1 MAVIKIIASNEERRC
16 ELRHMLAGSGYHV
29 TADRNPESGPES
41 GENSPDPDALL
52 VAEDNAVVECVNAHK
67 DYPARPLLAILD
79 SDTVSDDV
87 FAETGADD
95 ILARPFERGELLA
108 RIARVLRES
117 ERYNRLLRYQQD
129 LEHVIDMTS
138 RAATIQDP
146 RRILGFLVKE
156 LADIIPVDR
165 CSILRVDQ
173 RQGRAVVVSSHDD
186 AVSRDMPAAAGD
198 IVIDLDKHP
207 EIREASVRQKPVFIR
222 DVCHD
227 PVVESVRE
235 VLAAKDISSIL
246 VMPITHRDKTVNQL
260 YLRASRSRHSFNEA
274 DVRLSRSVADASAGA
289 LYWAMLAEKLDNE
302 NRKLQRLALTDPLTG
317 LYNIRYFNKRL
328 EQEFSR
334 SLRHGQPLSCMMFDL
349 DNFKEINDTFGHK
362 HGDRALV
369 EFSKVLERN
378 FRKSD
383 IVSRYGGD
391 EFIVLMPQSESEGAL
406 SEAERI
412 RDVVEHHGF
421 IIAGQRVSLSASI
434 GFASFPSDKMKVAS
448 DLVACADKALLQ
460 AKVMGRN
467 MVAVFDRA
475 Y

>member
-1 MAVIKIIASNEERRC
+1 
-16 ELRHMLAGSGYHV
+16 
-29 TADRNPESGPES
+29 
-41 GENSPDPDALL
+41 
-52 VAEDNAVVECVNAHK
+52 
-67 DYPARPLLAILD
+67 
-79 SDTVSDDV
+79 
-87 FAETGADD
+87 
-95 ILARPFERGELLA
+95 
-108 RIARVLRES
+108 
-117 ERYNRLLRYQQD
+117 
-129 LEHVIDMTS
+129 
-138 RAATIQDP
+138 
-146 RRILGFLVKE
+146 
-156 LADIIPVDR
+156 
-165 CSILRVDQ
+165 
-173 RQGRAVVVSSHDD
+173 
-186 AVSRDMPAAAGD
+186 
-198 IVIDLDKHP
+198 
-207 EIREASVRQKPVFIR
+207 
-222 DVCHD
+222 
-227 PVVESVRE
+227 
-235 VLAAKDISSIL
+235 
-246 VMPITHRDKTVNQL
+246 
-260 YLRASRSRHSFNEA
+260 
-274 DVRLSRSVADASAGA
+274 
-289 LYWAMLAEKLDNE
+289 
-302 NRKLQRLALTDPLTG
+302 
-317 LYNIRYFNKRL
+317 
-328 EQEFSR
+328 
-334 SLRHGQPLSCMMFDL
+334 MMFDL

>member
-1 MAVIKIIASNEERRC
+1 MAVIKIIASNEERHG
-16 ELRHMLAGSGYHV
+16 ELRDMLAGSDYRVALHGGVESSDPHV
-29 TADRNPESGPES
+29 ADLF
-41 GENSPDPDALL
+41 DLL
-52 VAEDNAVVECVNAHK
+52 VVEEDDAVAGCLNALK
-67 DYPARPLLAILD
+67 DHPAVPVLAIVD
-79 SDTVSDDV
+79 SAGVSDNV
-87 FAETGADD
+87 FTETGADD
-95 ILARPFERGELLA
+95 ILARPFSRGEFLA

-117 ERYNRLLRYQQD
+117 VRYNQLLRYQQD
-129 LEHVIDMTS
+129 LEHVIDMSS

-186 AVSRDMPAAAGD
+186 AVSHEVTTGAGD

-207 EIREASVRQKPVFIR
+207 EIREASAKQKTVFIR
-222 DVCHD
+222 DVSHD

-235 VLAAKDISSIL
+235 VLAAKDIASIL

-260 YLRASRSRHSFNEA
+260 YLRASRSRHFF
-274 DVRLSRSVADASAGA
+274 DDTDIRLSRSVADASAGA

-349 DNFKEINDTFGHK
+349 DNFKDINDTFGHK

-369 EFSKVLERN
+369 EFAKVLERN

-412 RDVVEHHGF
+412 RDIVEHHGF
-421 IIAGQRVSLSASI
+421 MIAGKRVSLSASI

-460 AKVMGRN
+460 AKVRGRN
-467 MVAVFDRA
+467 IVAVFDRA
-475 Y
+475 C

>member
-1 MAVIKIIASNEERRC
+1 MAVIKIIAPNEERHGV
-16 ELRHMLAGSGYHV
+16 LRHMLAGSGYHV
-29 TADRNPESGPES
+29 AAHGGLESS
-41 GENSPDPDALL
+41 GDQPVPALPPDMLIVEEDDA
-52 VAEDNAVVECVNAHK
+52 VAGCINAHK
-67 DYPARPLLAILD
+67 DHPAIPLLAVVD
-79 SDTVSDDV
+79 SGALSDSI
-87 FAETGADD
+87 FSETGADD

-117 ERYNRLLRYQQD
+117 QRYNQLLRYQQD

-186 AVSRDMPAAAGD
+186 AVAGAGAD

-207 EIREASVRQKPVFIR
+207 EIREATVRQKAVFIR
-222 DVCHD
+222 DVSLD

-235 VLAAKDISSIL
+235 VLAAKDIASIL

-260 YLRASRSRHSFNEA
+260 YLRASRSHHSF
-274 DVRLSRSVADASAGA
+274 DDTDIRLSRSVADASAGA
-289 LYWAMLAEKLDNE
+289 LYWAMLAEKLDND

-448 DLVACADKALLQ
+448 DLVASADKALLQ

-467 MVAVFDRA
+467 MVAVFDRV